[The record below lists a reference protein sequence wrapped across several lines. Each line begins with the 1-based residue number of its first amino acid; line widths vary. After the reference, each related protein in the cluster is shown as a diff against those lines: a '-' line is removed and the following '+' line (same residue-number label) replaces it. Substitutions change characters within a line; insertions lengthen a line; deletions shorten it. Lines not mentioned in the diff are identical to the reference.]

1 MFPIYSQSSLK
12 HIHVRAHSGGRGN
25 CYMYMLPAPSSDLG
39 VTNPVLNT

>member
-12 HIHVRAHSGGRGN
+12 HIRAHSGGRGN
-25 CYMYMLPAPSSDLG
+25 CYMLPAPSSDLG